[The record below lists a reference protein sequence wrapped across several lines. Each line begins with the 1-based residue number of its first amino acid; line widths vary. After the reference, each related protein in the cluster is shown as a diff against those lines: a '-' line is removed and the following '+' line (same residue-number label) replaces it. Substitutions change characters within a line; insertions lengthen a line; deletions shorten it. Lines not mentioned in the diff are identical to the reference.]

1 MKKNILLIVLLVI
14 LSFTSLLVGVKQF
27 DVWDILTLSE
37 EVVLFLSFSRIPR
50 LLALIFTGIGL
61 SLSGLIMQTISRNR
75 FVSPSTAAT
84 IDSTRFGILI
94 SLVFFASASF
104 VVKTMLAFVFAF
116 LGTLLFMKLV
126 SMIKAKNMLLI
137 PLLGIVLGT
146 VIEAITSLLAY
157 RFDVIQLLN
166 SSLVGD
172 FSLVIKGRY
181 ELLYVMI
188 PVVVI
193 LYFFSYQFNIVGMGE
208 DFSRNLGLNYYKI
221 VIIGIGLVAI
231 VSATT
236 LITVGNIP
244 FLGLVVPNIV
254 MMINGD
260 NVKKSII
267 PTSLFGA
274 ILVLG
279 TDLLG
284 RVIMFPYEIPIGLTL
299 GVIGSMLFLFLLLR
313 KQQYG
318 KQA

>member
-1 MKKNILLIVLLVI
+1 
-14 LSFTSLLVGVKQF
+14 
-27 DVWDILTLSE
+27 
-37 EVVLFLSFSRIPR
+37 
-50 LLALIFTGIGL
+50 
-61 SLSGLIMQTISRNR
+61 
-75 FVSPSTAAT
+75 
-84 IDSTRFGILI
+84 
-94 SLVFFASASF
+94 
-104 VVKTMLAFVFAF
+104 
-116 LGTLLFMKLV
+116 MKLV

-146 VIEAITSLLAY
+146 VIESITSLLAY

-188 PVVVI
+188 PVVI
-193 LYFFSYQFNIVGMGE
+193 LLYLFSYQFNIVGMGE
-208 DFSRNLGLNYYKI
+208 DFSKNLGLHYNKI
-221 VIIGIGLVAI
+221 VVIGIGLVAI

-244 FLGLVVPNIV
+244 FLGLVVPNII

-260 NVKKSII
+260 NVKKNIL

-274 ILVLG
+274 ALVLG

-284 RVIMFPYEIPIGLTL
+284 RIVIFPYEIPIGLTL
-299 GVIGSMLFLFLLLR
+299 GVIGSLLFLYLLLR
-313 KQQYG
+313 KQQHV